1 MNSTDVKTSRFVQ
14 ASVLQGLSICGVTVM
29 ALMIAI
35 GVGVGDASRISIA
48 VLIQWLSGCLIWSKL
63 IRIDGSST
71 IDTIAIG
78 APIGFAIS
86 TFSDQIFL
94 HTLLHSIGWLI
105 PLFLV
110 AIFELN
116 SNRAPEHYAAPKE
129 LPQVFLIAITA
140 CLVGLGGIY
149 FAYVAGA
156 ITLLIFAAIP
166 QRDKTQIWQSVFV
179 YLAIIASS
187 SAIYIAVRLRN
198 PQPTSILRPI
208 FQETDD
214 HIFSEQM
221 SWSLSHLG
229 FINNSSAI
237 GTEIKYHWFSL
248 AWSGLVTRASG
259 VGPWNVNLVL
269 VPIITFLILSLITV
283 ALVQNFWHVKWVVVA
298 SPLLMLAAD
307 DPSTMLRFYSNS
319 ATSNHLPHIWL
330 AATAFMLIQFTFEPS
345 WRFRSAVVLLS
356 SATILGKGPS
366 GVVLLGGLVSLL
378 IYGVVFCR
386 NRIIRPLIGTSVLGI
401 VSIVSTYLLFINDPS
416 NITYSPS
423 WDQIRSLF
431 PFPLLAD
438 VPDGSRLA
446 LPIGSL
452 FFLTFVC
459 RRFIILFLG
468 QPRTATKSAPY
479 WFVVGSCSAGMLSF
493 VLYNLGGTQYF
504 INAAFTVGAMGSVYL
519 LTNEVGS
526 LHLDKFWRQNPK
538 RIYLFGASVW
548 LCFLFLIHLS
558 KSVLEQHFYSAQTFT
573 YLIPSAV
580 FVVILILISIQKVD
594 TDTSEYTKYSRI
606 AQIGIVIFTFA
617 TFTSFIQRID
627 FSPPSPSDSA
637 ISEIASAGEIEAL
650 SWIRNHVP
658 KTAILATNRSLCQS
672 SVSCSSQNGSHLV
685 SAISQRLVLLE
696 GPGFVPSAVTVYG
709 TYTSW
714 ALERAGASLGFVSL
728 PSQVNTQQLIDYGV
742 TDVYVSKNT
751 GLPKTWEPWAEVIF
765 ENATSL
771 VLHLKQSD

>member
-166 QRDKTQIWQSVFV
+166 QRDKTQIWRSVFV

-307 DPSTMLRFYSNS
+307 DPSTMLRF
-319 ATSNHLPHIWL
+319 
-330 AATAFMLIQFTFEPS
+330 
-345 WRFRSAVVLLS
+345 
-356 SATILGKGPS
+356 
-366 GVVLLGGLVSLL
+366 
-378 IYGVVFCR
+378 
-386 NRIIRPLIGTSVLGI
+386 
-401 VSIVSTYLLFINDPS
+401 
-416 NITYSPS
+416 
-423 WDQIRSLF
+423 
-431 PFPLLAD
+431 
-438 VPDGSRLA
+438 
-446 LPIGSL
+446 
-452 FFLTFVC
+452 
-459 RRFIILFLG
+459 
-468 QPRTATKSAPY
+468 
-479 WFVVGSCSAGMLSF
+479 
-493 VLYNLGGTQYF
+493 
-504 INAAFTVGAMGSVYL
+504 
-519 LTNEVGS
+519 
-526 LHLDKFWRQNPK
+526 
-538 RIYLFGASVW
+538 
-548 LCFLFLIHLS
+548 
-558 KSVLEQHFYSAQTFT
+558 
-573 YLIPSAV
+573 
-580 FVVILILISIQKVD
+580 
-594 TDTSEYTKYSRI
+594 
-606 AQIGIVIFTFA
+606 
-617 TFTSFIQRID
+617 
-627 FSPPSPSDSA
+627 
-637 ISEIASAGEIEAL
+637 
-650 SWIRNHVP
+650 
-658 KTAILATNRSLCQS
+658 
-672 SVSCSSQNGSHLV
+672 
-685 SAISQRLVLLE
+685 
-696 GPGFVPSAVTVYG
+696 
-709 TYTSW
+709 
-714 ALERAGASLGFVSL
+714 
-728 PSQVNTQQLIDYGV
+728 
-742 TDVYVSKNT
+742 
-751 GLPKTWEPWAEVIF
+751 
-765 ENATSL
+765 
-771 VLHLKQSD
+771 